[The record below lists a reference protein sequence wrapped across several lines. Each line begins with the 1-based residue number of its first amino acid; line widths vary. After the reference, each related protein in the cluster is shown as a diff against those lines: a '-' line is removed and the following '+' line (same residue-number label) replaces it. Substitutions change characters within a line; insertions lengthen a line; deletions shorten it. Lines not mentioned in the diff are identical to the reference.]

1 MKFGLLELYTSDSKY
16 SLLCEK
22 LKKNIISGKR
32 RIRRVDPYMRLYQDL
47 ANFYRTNENDE
58 YIWLIAMALRLKCGL
73 VSEKEILATPTRAEE
88 IELIDFTMNLSGE
101 ESGAFE
107 SFKDLSDFGSVAEL
121 GRRVNQFM
129 VNTYM
134 KVRGEQDK
142 YP

>member
-58 YIWLIAMALRLKCGL
+58 YIWLTAMALRLKCGL
-73 VSEKEILATPTRAEE
+73 VSEKEILSTPSRAEE
-88 IELIDFTMNLSGE
+88 IELIDL
-101 ESGAFE
+101 
-107 SFKDLSDFGSVAEL
+107 
-121 GRRVNQFM
+121 
-129 VNTYM
+129 
-134 KVRGEQDK
+134 
-142 YP
+142 P

>member
-1 MKFGLLELYTSDSKY
+1 
-16 SLLCEK
+16 
-22 LKKNIISGKR
+22 
-32 RIRRVDPYMRLYQDL
+32 
-47 ANFYRTNENDE
+47 
-58 YIWLIAMALRLKCGL
+58 GL

-88 IELIDFTMNLSGE
+88 IELIDFNMNLSGE

-142 YP
+142 YPGVSITPEDLTQPIFSIPSIFPAPRTEKPGTFTGNILTNQVQEIS